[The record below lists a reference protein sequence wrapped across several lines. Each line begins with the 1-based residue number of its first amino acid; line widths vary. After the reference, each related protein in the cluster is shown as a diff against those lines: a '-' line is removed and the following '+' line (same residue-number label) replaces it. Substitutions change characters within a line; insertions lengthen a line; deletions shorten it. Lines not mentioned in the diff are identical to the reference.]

1 MDYENLLFSVEDQ
14 VATIIINRPETYNA
28 LSLNTIAELIKALKT
43 CARDKEIR
51 AIILAGAG
59 KSFSSGA
66 DLAELSSG
74 IGSVDIT
81 EALRNGLNTLVMQMR
96 AVEKPIIAAINGV
109 AAGAGASLALASDLR
124 IASENASFVFA
135 AFVNIGLIPDA
146 GGTYL
151 LQQLVGTGKA
161 MEMFLLADSKNRV
174 SVEVAKDFGLVS
186 HIVPTESFQL
196 EINTLAAKLAKM
208 PTKAIGLTKR
218 ALYQA
223 SEKDLATA
231 LDYEARLQ
239 GFAFNTHDLQEGV
252 AAFIEKRAPVF
263 KGE

>member
-1 MDYENLLFSVEDQ
+1 MDFENLLFSIEDQ

-28 LSLNTIAELIKALKT
+28 LSLATISELIKAFKT
-43 CARDKEIR
+43 CGKDKDIR
-51 AIILAGAG
+51 AVILAGAG

-66 DLAELSSG
+66 DLAELSGG
-74 IGSVDIT
+74 IDEVDIT
-81 EALRNGLNTLVMQMR
+81 QLLRDGLNTLVLQMR
-96 AVEKPIIAAINGV
+96 TLEKPIVAAINGV

-151 LQQLVGTGKA
+151 LQQLVGSGKA

-174 SVEVAKDFGLVS
+174 TPQIAKDFGLVNE
-186 HIVPTESFQL
+186 IVATEEFQL
-196 EINTLAAKLAKM
+196 KVNTLAANLAKM

-218 ALYQA
+218 AVYQA
-223 SEKDLATA
+223 NAMNLAEA

-239 GFAFNTHDLQEGV
+239 GFAFTTHDLKEGV
-252 AAFIEKRAPVF
+252 AAFIEKRPPIF